1 MNNLELEK
9 KILKRRLKFYKIYTQ
24 AKRNGFENPGGF
36 AFLQALAEIIKEQG
50 SDNFTS
56 WKDIEISLKKWLDI
70 NDNEYYISFNFVKEY
85 LNKFRFATNRL
96 IKNE

>member
-1 MNNLELEK
+1 MNSLELEK
-9 KILKRRLKFYKIYTQ
+9 KILKQRLKFYKIYTQ
-24 AKRNGFENPGGF
+24 AKRNGFENPEGF

-70 NDNEYYISFNFVKEY
+70 NDNEYYAAFNFVKEY
-85 LNKFRFATNRL
+85 LNKFRFASNRL